1 MAVVASLI
9 PAEVDLTR
17 TVGSLLHQGLV
28 KLSSGAGV
36 DVGPAELAV
45 VLQAGDV
52 SAEKGGEF
60 PSTASTLT
68 LITQLI
74 VQDVGLHLHLRA
86 HISEKMCINSHG
98 TRHNVRFDERP
109 QLVAVETGEEANS
122 IGPNHLS
129 LTMATSC
136 CCHTHKK
143 HLYSQT
149 V

>member
-1 MAVVASLI
+1 MSRAVT
-9 PAEVDLTR
+9 P
-17 TVGSLLHQGLV
+17 LLHQWLV
-28 KLSSGAGV
+28 KLSAGPRV
-36 DVGPAELAV
+36 DAGPAVLAV

-52 SAEKGGEF
+52 SAEKGSEF

-98 TRHNVRFDERP
+98 TRRNVRVDERP

-122 IGPNHLS
+122 ISPNHLL

-143 HLYSQT
+143 HLHSQT